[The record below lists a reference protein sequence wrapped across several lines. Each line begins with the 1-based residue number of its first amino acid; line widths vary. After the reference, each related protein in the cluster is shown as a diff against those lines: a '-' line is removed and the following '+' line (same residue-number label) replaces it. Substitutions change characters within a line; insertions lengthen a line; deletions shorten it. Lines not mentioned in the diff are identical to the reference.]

1 MMESNIAGNP
11 KYEWIDVVAI
21 PQRPLELKS
30 NLFFTTHSSGEGG
43 WDSGFDRRPTAAK
56 VAYDKGWHLGIEEGT
71 DAGGSEYLMVRR
83 LDVLAQKLYEQ
94 ARSGSN
100 PYVVGVTGSVGKTT
114 TVAFLEHLIRTS
126 DAGVTRFYS
135 KRLTPLSVMCH
146 YINRVE
152 QDTPFIVMEYSAYL
166 KDHIAHLSEL
176 LPPNIA
182 FLTNIYEAHINP
194 GMFESKQD
202 IYESK
207 IRIKPAES
215 EGYVNNRILNE
226 LGMLMPP
233 GWGGFDVELPE
244 GLHNKLLPP
253 TLRTAEMYTV
263 GKLLAGEISLNM
275 RTLRQAYETFV
286 PPENRIA
293 TVNFRGESIYFHGE
307 TSGGSRLWSWFETI
321 DGSCPWLLVE
331 DVNFADED
339 PQGFKGL
346 LEKIFNSD
354 KTFVLDTPANRER
367 LPVKAHFV
375 DTKEFGETMRN
386 KVRGYAVYHKA
397 LATRQ
402 PGFAPEVYLNE
413 RW

>member
-1 MMESNIAGNP
+1 
-11 KYEWIDVVAI
+11 
-21 PQRPLELKS
+21 
-30 NLFFTTHSSGEGG
+30 
-43 WDSGFDRRPTAAK
+43 
-56 VAYDKGWHLGIEEGT
+56 
-71 DAGGSEYLMVRR
+71 
-83 LDVLAQKLYEQ
+83 
-94 ARSGSN
+94 
-100 PYVVGVTGSVGKTT
+100 
-114 TVAFLEHLIRTS
+114 
-126 DAGVTRFYS
+126 
-135 KRLTPLSVMCH
+135 
-146 YINRVE
+146 
-152 QDTPFIVMEYSAYL
+152 
-166 KDHIAHLSEL
+166 
-176 LPPNIA
+176 
-182 FLTNIYEAHINP
+182 
-194 GMFESKQD
+194 
-202 IYESK
+202 
-207 IRIKPAES
+207 
-215 EGYVNNRILNE
+215 
-226 LGMLMPP
+226 
-233 GWGGFDVELPE
+233 
-244 GLHNKLLPP
+244 
-253 TLRTAEMYTV
+253 
-263 GKLLAGEISLNM
+263 M